1 MFCFPHNIHG
11 TGNQR
16 GNMEVALLTITP
28 SDPRMNLLSIS
39 ETLGLLV

>member
-16 GNMEVALLTITP
+16 VHMEVALLTITP

-39 ETLGLLV
+39 ETLDLLV